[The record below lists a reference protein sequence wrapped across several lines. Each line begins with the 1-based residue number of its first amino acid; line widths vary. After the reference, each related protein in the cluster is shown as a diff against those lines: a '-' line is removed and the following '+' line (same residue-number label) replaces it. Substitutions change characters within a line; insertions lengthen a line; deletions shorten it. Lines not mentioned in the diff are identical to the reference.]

1 MNNRRM
7 DTRKIVEDWF
17 GAIGRGDAAGIMAGL
32 SPSVVLELPQDQWNA
47 VIPYLGTHVGLNE
60 VAEAFR
66 IRNETTEVLDYGLRG
81 LFVDGNTACAV
92 VYTKGRH
99 TRTKVLFEIEDMH
112 RLVLSDQGK
121 IAHWKVYF
129 DPNGEI
135 SAFNA
140 DREQRLHAAAVAGD
154 VDEVRDLLSFGGD
167 PNRHDERTGLTALHA
182 AAARGDDTTV
192 RTLLSGGAD
201 VLVTERSGQT
211 ALHKAAEH
219 GSTEVVTALL
229 RAGSIVDAPVATTGQ
244 TPLHIAVRHGNAEAA
259 RVLLA
264 AGARADLVDHLGRSP
279 LDLARELLAAEVVS
293 ALFA

>member
-1 MNNRRM
+1 M
-7 DTRKIVEDWF
+7 DTRQIVDSWYD
-17 GAIGRGDAAGIMAGL
+17 AIGRGDMNAITAGL
-32 SPSVVLELPQDQWNA
+32 SPSIVLELPEDQWNK

-66 IRNETTEVLDYGLRG
+66 IRAETTEVLDYGLRG

-112 RLVLSDQGK
+112 KLVLNDQGK
-121 IAHWKVYF
+121 ITHWKVYF
-129 DPNGEI
+129 DPNTEVN
-135 SAFNA
+135 AFNA
-140 DREQRLHAAAVAGD
+140 DREQRLYQAAARGD
-154 VDEVRDLLSFGGD
+154 AKETQELLDFGGD
-167 PNRHDERTGLTALHA
+167 PNQHDQESGLTPLMA
-182 AAARGDDTTV
+182 AAVRGDDTV
-192 RTLLSGGAD
+192 IRTLLSGGAD

-211 ALHKAAEH
+211 ALHKAAEN
-219 GSTEVVTALL
+219 GNTETVRALV

-259 RVLLA
+259 RVLLES
-264 AGARADLVDHLGRSP
+264 GARPDATDHLGRTP
-279 LDLARELLAAEVVS
+279 QDLARELLAPEVVG

>member
-1 MNNRRM
+1 M
-7 DTRKIVEDWF
+7 DTRRIVDNWY
-17 GAIGRGDAAGIMAGL
+17 GAIGRGDMAEITAGL

-66 IRNETTEVLDYGLRG
+66 IRAETTEVLDYGLRG

-112 RLVLSDQGK
+112 KVVLSEHGK
-121 IAHWKVYF
+121 ITHWKVYF
-129 DPNGEI
+129 DPNTEVN
-135 SAFNA
+135 AFNA
-140 DREQRLHAAAVAGD
+140 DREQRLYAAAARGD
-154 VDEVRDLLSFGGD
+154 AKEAQELLGFGGD
-167 PNRHDERTGLTALHA
+167 PNRHDESGLTPLMA
-182 AAARGDDTTV
+182 AAARGDDTMV

-201 VLVTERSGQT
+201 VLVTEHSGQT
-211 ALHKAAEH
+211 ALHKAVEN
-219 GSTEVVTALL
+219 GSTDIVRALV

-244 TPLHIAVRHGNAEAA
+244 TPLHIAIRHGNAEAA
-259 RVLLA
+259 RVLLES
-264 AGARADLVDHLGRSP
+264 GARPDVADHLGRTP
-279 LDLARELLAAEVVS
+279 QALARDLLAPEVVR

>member
-1 MNNRRM
+1 M

-17 GAIGRGDAAGIMAGL
+17 DAIGRGDAAAIMAGL
-32 SPSVVLELPQDQWNA
+32 SPSVVFELPQDQWNA

-66 IRNETTEVLDYGLRG
+66 VRAETTEVLEYGRRG

-112 RLVLSDQGK
+112 KLVLSDQGK
-121 IAHWKVYF
+121 ITHWKVYF

-140 DREQRLHAAAVAGD
+140 DREERLHAAAASGD
-154 VDEVRDLLSFGGD
+154 VDLVRELLSFGGD
-167 PNRHDERTGLTALHA
+167 PNRHDERTGLTALQV
-182 AAARGDDTTV
+182 AAARGDDTAV
-192 RTLLSGGAD
+192 RALLGGGAD

-219 GSTEVVTALL
+219 GSTEVVSALL
-229 RAGSIVDAPVATTGQ
+229 RAGAVVDAPVATTGQ
-244 TPLHIAVRHGNAEAA
+244 TPLHLAVRHGNADAA

-264 AGARADLVDHLGRSP
+264 AGARADLLDHLGRTP
-279 LDLARELLAAEVVS
+279 RDLARELLAPEVVG